1 MLRDPLPIISPPS
14 VFFFKSKK
22 SLDELQMSSVRDN
35 CRQPNEQLDKL
46 SGTIEKAMKHALN
59 VAEDIQSEVKL
70 AITRLI

>member
-1 MLRDPLPIISPPS
+1 
-14 VFFFKSKK
+14 
-22 SLDELQMSSVRDN
+22 MSSVRDN